1 MLTDFYLI
9 SSPTLKETITDS
21 KNKFTENSPFI
32 LVDSGLGQNKQIVVF
47 HDHFIDTLILVLTDG
62 TGLTISQMS
71 TGERRWYYHYI
82 DYLNKKTAGVSDME
96 MSDRNL
102 HILSKLDQGVFDMIL
117 NKPKPFIKQEDLN
130 KAFNT
135 Q

>member
-9 SSPTLKETITDS
+9 NSPILKETITDS

-32 LVDSGLGQNKQIVVF
+32 LVDSGLGLNKQIVVF
-47 HDHFIDTLILVLTDG
+47 HDHFIDTLILVLSDG

-71 TGERRWYYHYI
+71 VGERKWYYRYI
-82 DYLNKKTAGVSDME
+82 DYLNKKAAGVSDMG
-96 MSDRNL
+96 MSDTTL
-102 HILSKLDQGVFDMIL
+102 HVLSKLDQGVFDMIL
-117 NKPKPFIKQEDLN
+117 NKPKPFVKQEDLN
-130 KAFNT
+130 EAFNT